1 MSKMAPIFLTYFW
14 RSRWCEVRKAY
25 CPNIYTVPKGKMRKS
40 DNMGENTICASNE
53 RSWQIPI
60 NGHLYNSTE
69 LWNNKKLVY
78 DNRSLVSLYR
88 YDFKFMTHEII
99 HSEIFWE
106 LKSILASKKCV
117 LGFPFHRSLGNFR
130 SCNL

>member
-1 MSKMAPIFLTYFW
+1 MYSTLENSTTHNTILEGQSESVVLT
-14 RSRWCEVRKAY
+14 
-25 CPNIYTVPKGKMRKS
+25 CPKVDLAEKVSIAKCCPEGKMRKS

-69 LWNNKKLVY
+69 LWNKKKLVY

-99 HSEIFWE
+99 HFEIF
-106 LKSILASKKCV
+106 
-117 LGFPFHRSLGNFR
+117 
-130 SCNL
+130 

>member
-1 MSKMAPIFLTYFW
+1 M
-14 RSRWCEVRKAY
+14 
-25 CPNIYTVPKGKMRKS
+25 PKGKMRKS

-78 DNRSLVSLYR
+78 DNRSLVSLYC
-88 YDFKFMTHEII
+88 YDFKFMTHEL
-99 HSEIFWE
+99 FRDYPFRN
-106 LKSILASKKCV
+106 IL
-117 LGFPFHRSLGNFR
+117 SLRVEKYFIK
-130 SCNL
+130 

>member
-1 MSKMAPIFLTYFW
+1 MTFAQDQPGCVQIYTKDKL
-14 RSRWCEVRKAY
+14 RAY
-25 CPNIYTVPKGKMRKS
+25 CLNCIYTVPKGKMRKS

-78 DNRSLVSLYR
+78 DNRSLVSLYC
-88 YDFKFMTHEII
+88 YDFKFMTHNLLSIPKYFE
-99 HSEIFWE
+99 SE
-106 LKSILASKKCV
+106 S
-117 LGFPFHRSLGNFR
+117 
-130 SCNL
+130 